1 MPESSVSV
9 PASSVSLPE
18 PLVSNPKPSTQ
29 GLNLRFQL
37 RTCEQSLRES
47 PSEARPNIAVK
58 TAATFEW
65 SPPEPLSEARPNLRV
80 RPAGTFEKSPLEP
93 PNEARPNL
101 GAKPAA
107 TFEWSSPESWSKAH
121 PNIRDKPARTFEGPA
136 GKLHWPDG
144 GRITLQG
151 GRRTAARAA
160 GPQPLGASASYPAAP
175 LPGLSPPPGL
185 SQAIQVEP
193 WVACRPASAMDHPEQ
208 SEGSEFR
215 EIDIAAEL
223 VHAASLALSEV
234 KSADRHDRSL
244 RVQLDSVEQAL
255 LVLRRPRDGDNLE
268 L

>member
-18 PLVSNPKPSTQ
+18 PSVSNPKPSTQ

-37 RTCEQSLRES
+37 RTCEQSPRES

-58 TAATFEW
+58 TAATLEW

-107 TFEWSSPESWSKAH
+107 TFEWSPPESWSKAH

-175 LPGLSPPPGL
+175 LPGLS
-185 SQAIQVEP
+185 QAIQVEP
-193 WVACRPASAMDHPEQ
+193 WAACPLCQPVPPPLLDLCFCIGDRQSFQRP
-208 SEGSEFR
+208 G
-215 EIDIAAEL
+215 AACDE
-223 VHAASLALSEV
+223 
-234 KSADRHDRSL
+234 
-244 RVQLDSVEQAL
+244 
-255 LVLRRPRDGDNLE
+255 PRKTAFCG
-268 L
+268 